1 MLRTY
6 YEVPV
11 DIIEDAEQLTTWA
24 GRAVLGK
31 CASELPCRRFL
42 YGSFH
47 VSRLEA
53 GKQLTAG
60 AV

>member
-31 CASELPCRRFL
+31 
-42 YGSFH
+42 
-47 VSRLEA
+47 
-53 GKQLTAG
+53 
-60 AV
+60 